1 MKKASLDTFCDTLEG
16 IDGTYSL
23 RKYYGAG
30 LSDPK

>member
-16 IDGTYSL
+16 IDNAYSL
-23 RKYYGAG
+23 RRYYGAG